1 MESNGVSLSKIMD
14 GWKQIS
20 LLKQHPRMKDADLLD
35 TIGEIASFLDY
46 MLEVGNGEW
55 RKILIKV
62 YDNQYHGQANKD
74 VNIKI

>member
-1 MESNGVSLSKIMD
+1 
-14 GWKQIS
+14 
-20 LLKQHPRMKDADLLD
+20 MKDADLLD